1 MKAKIALAFLAAVAA
16 PAFAAPE
23 SYTID
28 ARHTFPVFEVS
39 HLGYSLQR
47 GRFNKTSG
55 KIVIDTAARS
65 GSVELVIDSA
75 SIDMGLEKW
84 DEHMKGED
92 FFNVA
97 KHPNM
102 AFKSSRVL
110 FDGDKVVGAEGE
122 FTLLGVTRP
131 LKVAFTDFHCAMHPY
146 AKKMA
151 CGGNAT
157 AAIKRSE
164 YGMTY
169 AVPGIGDDVK
179 LMIPVEAFRD

>member
-1 MKAKIALAFLAAVAA
+1 MKAKLFLAVVAAAAA

-47 GRFNKTSG
+47 GRFNKSSG
-55 KIVIDTAARS
+55 RIVIDTAAGS
-65 GSVELVIDSA
+65 GSVELVIDAA
-75 SIDMGLEKW
+75 SIDMGIEKW

-92 FFNVA
+92 YFHVA
-97 KHPNM
+97 KYPTM
-102 AFKSSRVL
+102 TFKSSRVL
-110 FDGDKVVGAEGE
+110 FEGDKVVGAEGE

-131 LKVAFTDFHCAMHPY
+131 LKVAFADFRCAMHPY

-169 AVPGIGDDVK
+169 GIPGIGDDVK